1 MQRQANNALQ
11 CGFKSHLFSLER
23 TNMLDPNEKT
33 TLESTISKLMQAA
46 DEIERLRKELQESE
60 DLLDEYRRIET
71 DRNRWE
77 DINGQ
82 C

>member
-1 MQRQANNALQ
+1 MKDTDIVAQLRLYAQKQRET
-11 CGFKSHLFSLER
+11 KSSVLGLLLS
-23 TNMLDPNEKT
+23 D
-33 TLESTISKLMQAA
+33 AA

-60 DLLDEYRRIET
+60 DLLDEYRRIEM

-77 DINGQ
+77 NTND